1 MVPSKFWKHES
12 FWIFPPSFILLGQ
25 KLLHLQNVNIAKC
38 RNTFSWCVAS
48 QKYLLVLQICN
59 FFYDTCRWP
68 SEATAFCS
76 ILVGKIR
83 TNLYF
88 FKTFSKKYQTFLL
101 LQLFINNLE
110 HWTEW
115 FCLFSK
121 LLRIFFGNFK
131 KSDVEGVEGEYK
143 TRINDEISQNQNHP
157 ELHLLMAFKSSPLL
171 LITSKWIR
179 F

>member
-1 MVPSKFWKHES
+1 MY
-12 FWIFPPSFILLGQ
+12 II
-25 KLLHLQNVNIAKC
+25 
-38 RNTFSWCVAS
+38 RTFSWLYNQTTYWFCKSAT
-48 QKYLLVLQICN
+48 
-59 FFYDTCRWP
+59 FYNAIADGHVKRPHFVPYWL
-68 SEATAFCS
+68 E
-76 ILVGKIR
+76 KIR

-121 LLRIFFGNFK
+121 LLGIFFGNFK
-131 KSDVEGVEGEYK
+131 KSDVEGVEGVYK

-157 ELHLLMAFKSSPLL
+157 ELHLFMTFKSSPLL